1 MYGFTRDESRE
12 REFFHKFGAV
22 VGAAAAVGFEPT
34 DRVFP
39 AKVRPDQAIISRPH

>member
-1 MYGFTRDESRE
+1 MLQLLGYC
-12 REFFHKFGAV
+12 GALPEEV
-22 VGAAAAVGFEPT
+22 QWQVLNAKAAAVGFGPT